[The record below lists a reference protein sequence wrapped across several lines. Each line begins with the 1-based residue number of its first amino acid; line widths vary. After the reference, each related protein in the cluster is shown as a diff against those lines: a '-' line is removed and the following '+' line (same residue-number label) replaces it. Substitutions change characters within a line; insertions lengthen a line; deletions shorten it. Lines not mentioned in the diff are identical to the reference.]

1 LSLVRASLA
10 LTVGHGLAHL
20 LPLLF
25 GPWLSRLYTPAQFA
39 EYSLVWAVATS
50 LAVVACARYEMAL
63 PLAGGAASLRAL
75 LALSLRLLAVL
86 WGLAA
91 LVGALLMARW
101 PSMALL
107 PALVLLMGAFQ
118 LLSML
123 ATRQERFAVL
133 MAAKIG
139 VWNGLAALQVVAGL
153 LLWGVWGMA
162 LAAVVSLTLGVLALA
177 WPLRAQLRGLRAV
190 SWSRLQAVARR
201 HKDFPLLNTPHAFA
215 GAAQDALTLLL
226 LTAWTGDAATG
237 LWALA
242 LRYLKAPASLVGS
255 AVSTVLYPRL
265 TGASSFEE
273 GRRQLR
279 RAMRLLVAMALPFA
293 LVLLVAG
300 PDLFAWV
307 FGEPWR
313 GSGELARALAPY
325 LAFHFVAS
333 PLAVVTMAWGA
344 QAWALKLAL
353 VGQVLFLL
361 ALVLGLHWGGLIGAG
376 WAVSVVMMGYFGYY
390 FWALWNWRAV

>member
-1 LSLVRASLA
+1 
-10 LTVGHGLAHL
+10 
-20 LPLLF
+20 
-25 GPWLSRLYTPAQFA
+25 
-39 EYSLVWAVATS
+39 
-50 LAVVACARYEMAL
+50 M
-63 PLAGGAASLRAL
+63 
-75 LALSLRLLAVL
+75 
-86 WGLAA
+86 
-91 LVGALLMARW
+91 
-101 PSMALL
+101 
-107 PALVLLMGAFQ
+107 
-118 LLSML
+118 
-123 ATRQERFAVL
+123 L

-177 WPLRAQLRGLRAV
+177 WPLRAQLRGLQAV
-190 SWSRLQAVARR
+190 SWSRLRAVARR